1 MEYGTPTPHP
11 GVELTDV
18 PLQPAEVAMRCPVRA
33 DLDHAPSMAPRRR
46 APDPDQLHRAE
57 LTAAHAE
64 RVGVELADRVNR
76 SGGRAVVIQG
86 QREEATAA
94 TLAAIASDATV
105 IIGAALP
112 DDPGGRRLGRTTL
125 LVRRNPG
132 ADRSTWVP
140 VEIRRHAFV
149 RPATGGTLLTSDLD
163 EPHPSSAVTVEG
175 MSPRNNRHNENGIA
189 LAHSWR
195 LLEAVGAVSQA
206 ERPVGGVIDG
216 DGQLWWLA
224 LDEPRWPNRW
234 ASGLVSTLAHYDHGF
249 GFRLEVIANRLARDA
264 DPDVPR
270 GVVPVHIGQ
279 CATCPWDPVC
289 RAEMEALD
297 HISLIPRSTYDHV
310 LVHRDRSV
318 TTRAQVAALDW
329 NTAWLMFGDSP
340 RDPVVDAADLLER
353 TEGLP
358 GETDLA
364 ALLLPTVQSPPSDFD
379 QFIWSSPI
387 TSPELHLDAQPGFLH
402 LEPVRH
408 RAVQLSLD
416 LDGDLDLEAD
426 LETEPE
432 GEHLAPDLDAD
443 PMGPPDPP
451 TPDRS
456 MSVLVD
462 RLATLGMTTVG
473 DLAQLDPFTAGYSNT
488 LCGHLPTVIDQARAS
503 NGGGPFLARGLLR
516 PKVRLADVEVDVD
529 MENID
534 DGVYLWGTLV
544 SGTAPALDQVGVEAG
559 YRPFFSWD
567 PVDAGVQLDVFDRF
581 WAWLSD
587 LRHRCRSLGLSFA
600 AYCYT
605 SAEHNKMVQI
615 LDEAPRPV
623 PGRREAIEDLVA
635 SPDWVDMYQ
644 VVRASL
650 VVGHGFGLKKIAP
663 LAGFGWRDP
672 DAGGLQ
678 SMNWYREAVNN
689 PSPEARSHNR
699 GRLLQYNEDDVR
711 ATHAV
716 RHWLATAEIPSIGSW
731 VAP

>member
-1 MEYGTPTPHP
+1 
-11 GVELTDV
+11 
-18 PLQPAEVAMRCPVRA
+18 
-33 DLDHAPSMAPRRR
+33 
-46 APDPDQLHRAE
+46 
-57 LTAAHAE
+57 
-64 RVGVELADRVNR
+64 
-76 SGGRAVVIQG
+76 
-86 QREEATAA
+86 
-94 TLAAIASDATV
+94 
-105 IIGAALP
+105 
-112 DDPGGRRLGRTTL
+112 
-125 LVRRNPG
+125 
-132 ADRSTWVP
+132 
-140 VEIRRHAFV
+140 
-149 RPATGGTLLTSDLD
+149 
-163 EPHPSSAVTVEG
+163 
-175 MSPRNNRHNENGIA
+175 
-189 LAHSWR
+189 
-195 LLEAVGAVSQA
+195 
-206 ERPVGGVIDG
+206 
-216 DGQLWWLA
+216 
-224 LDEPRWPNRW
+224 
-234 ASGLVSTLAHYDHGF
+234 
-249 GFRLEVIANRLARDA
+249 
-264 DPDVPR
+264 
-270 GVVPVHIGQ
+270 
-279 CATCPWDPVC
+279 
-289 RAEMEALD
+289 
-297 HISLIPRSTYDHV
+297 
-310 LVHRDRSV
+310 
-318 TTRAQVAALDW
+318 
-329 NTAWLMFGDSP
+329 
-340 RDPVVDAADLLER
+340 
-353 TEGLP
+353 
-358 GETDLA
+358 
-364 ALLLPTVQSPPSDFD
+364 
-379 QFIWSSPI
+379 
-387 TSPELHLDAQPGFLH
+387 
-402 LEPVRH
+402 
-408 RAVQLSLD
+408 
-416 LDGDLDLEAD
+416 
-426 LETEPE
+426 
-432 GEHLAPDLDAD
+432 
-443 PMGPPDPP
+443 
-451 TPDRS
+451 